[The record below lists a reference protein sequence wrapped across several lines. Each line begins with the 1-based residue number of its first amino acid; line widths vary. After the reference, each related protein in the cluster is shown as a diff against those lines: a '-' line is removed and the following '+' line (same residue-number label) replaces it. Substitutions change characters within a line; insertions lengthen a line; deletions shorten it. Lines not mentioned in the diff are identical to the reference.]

1 VGRRHS
7 GLGDPVATESSD
19 LAQPEPTGD
28 AIPSGERLPI
38 KLYFAYTSPFTYL
51 AMGPAYELENSH
63 RVKLRFIPY
72 GVNIRQVYGGEVDAR
87 DERNRRKLRYLYLDA
102 RRLAAEL
109 GLIIR
114 PPKKIF
120 SARFAFYGGMCA
132 EDQGLFRPYA
142 DRVFERFWKRELEV
156 EDPAALAAVLSEI
169 GAGSGKFMSY
179 IANEAVEA
187 KPRLKACFAEAEEDH
202 VFGVPTFVIEKELFW
217 GYDRIDLVKRK
228 LDGLGLRRDAHS

>member
-1 VGRRHS
+1 MAVN
-7 GLGDPVATESSD
+7 
-19 LAQPEPTGD
+19 
-28 AIPSGERLPI
+28 LPI

-51 AMGPAYELENSH
+51 AMGPAYELEDSH
-63 RVKLRFIPY
+63 RVTLRFIPY
-72 GVNIRQVYGGEVDAR
+72 GVNIRQVYGGEVEAR

-102 RRLAAEL
+102 RRLAAER

-156 EDPAALAAVLSEI
+156 EDPAALAAILSEI
-169 GAGSGKFMSY
+169 GADTSQFHRY
-179 IANEAVEA
+179 IADEAAEA
-187 KPRLKACFAEAEEDH
+187 KPRLKACFAEAEHDQ
-202 VFGVPTFVIEKELFW
+202 VFGVTTFVIEQERFW
-217 GYDRIDLVKRK
+217 GYDRIDWIKRK
-228 LDGLGLRRDAHS
+228 LDGMGLRR